1 VGYEEGGQLTEKV
14 RRHPY
19 AVVLFDEIEKAHP
32 DVFNILLQILDEGH
46 VTDGLG
52 RKVDFKNTVL
62 IMTSN
67 IGAREINKS
76 GGSLG
81 FSKANAQSD
90 YTHMRERLIEQVKK
104 LFNPEF
110 INRVDDIVV
119 FRQLDRDDMIKIID
133 IVIAEMLSKVSDR
146 NIKIDLSRGAKEYL
160 ADAGFDPQ
168 YGARPLRRT
177 IQKFVENPIA
187 EELLKGR
194 FGDGTLIR
202 VRKKGSSL
210 ELVSGGEAPGDSDED
225 SIKPQSI
232 ENE

>member
-1 VGYEEGGQLTEKV
+1 
-14 RRHPY
+14 
-19 AVVLFDEIEKAHP
+19 
-32 DVFNILLQILDEGH
+32 
-46 VTDGLG
+46 
-52 RKVDFKNTVL
+52 
-62 IMTSN
+62 MTSN

-76 GGSLG
+76 GGSFG
-81 FSKANAQSD
+81 FSKSNAQSD
-90 YTHMRERLIEQVKK
+90 YTHMREKLLEQVKK

-119 FRQLDRDDMIKIID
+119 FRQLDREDMIKIID

-194 FGDGTLIR
+194 FSDGTLIR
-202 VRKKGSSL
+202 VRKKGSAL
-210 ELVSGGEAPGDSDED
+210 ELVSGGEAPGDADED
-225 SIKPQSI
+225 SIKSQPI

>member
-1 VGYEEGGQLTEKV
+1 MGYEEGGQLTEKV

-76 GGSLG
+76 GGSFG
-81 FSKANAQSD
+81 FSKSNEQSD
-90 YTHMRERLIEQVKK
+90 YSHMRERLIEQVKK

-210 ELVSGGEAPGDSDED
+210 ELVSGGEAPGDADED
-225 SIKPQSI
+225 SIKPQPI
-232 ENE
+232 VNE